1 MYEERYRY
9 NSRHY
14 NFLQP
19 SQINGMTL
27 KYFGIPNICGEVSRH
42 FLSSHSDLDKLLKNA
57 KKRQNKRTAEKKR
70 EFHRTFQNFVPDF
83 GFDKE
88 QEGAREEEFM
98 AECSTLTQQSDDSD
112 DWMSSSVST
121 KLRPDDDSSKRTAEN
136 GMNAPK
142 IFPSFSYRQHRES
155 QKTLPMRNQHLPQ
168 NVTQDTCN
176 NHLLN
181 NVSEKTT
188 NKQKARGGVLKTL
201 YSSPQSI
208 DSVSEVETVSKT
220 CNQDFDVAQ
229 TQASSSTLLTEDE
242 GLHKYRKQLR
252 KIGGQQNH
260 TSQNQEFQKPLHP
273 APIKRKSSIKINAK
287 RGDHLQPFAT
297 NSSTGRNILTEKFDE
312 NELVVDK
319 KVVTT
324 NFRKTVH
331 FQEDTFEP
339 KAEETM
345 CELSRMQI
353 KETGKIHQQIK
364 NKDENIQPQIRKIV
378 QNIPPPT
385 EDTDFDKKALN
396 TDLKGNCLKQSAN
409 NREFNDWAT
418 ITTEEDSS
426 DASNSSSEDVNK
438 VDKTIQLP
446 QFGIDILS
454 DLQTTETNSQNIKY
468 SATSGANEQC
478 NLNFTAPQDHSSTVE
493 NQNSQECY
501 ETRQAPKF
509 DGAIAGMA
517 RGNETSSIVMSET
530 DDDMASDL
538 NYDVNL
544 PGGQDTYILESDVRR
559 MTRNMPISVSD
570 HKVADTVKN
579 NKTGSTIMSESSD
592 DTESELSCNINNIS
606 RTNGRILSESS
617 DLSSP
622 ATDSSSSL
630 DSSSIIDTSQNMMA
644 KCDNKDG
651 NLPGGQATYIL
662 ESDVRGM
669 TRNMP
674 ISVSDHKV
682 ADTVKNNKT
691 GSNVMSESG
700 DDTKSELSYNINKVP
715 RTNGRI
721 LSESSDL
728 SSPATDSS
736 SSIDSTTIIDTSQ
749 NTVAKCDN
757 KNGNTTSVQTEQ
769 INSQHALRG
778 VDQYTVTFQ
787 ILDAKNED
795 HRPLEENSTFK
806 RDDSRL
812 ENALIPDMQ
821 RQELTLHDP
830 FEAERVKRSPTEE
843 KSPTSTSSPDSS
855 LMVTKFKALEPP
867 SNLYETQSTL
877 VSESDESSVPDQII
891 SSSSEG
897 STIKL
902 MSDDSKSLTSEEGII
917 PRPLSEKSTLLR
929 ATNLPS
935 NFPKTRDFSI
945 FQQGPPNLPSFPEQD
960 QKNCSPIRNLTKPK
974 APEEQ
979 TESDGSQTTSVST
992 SNQSSALD
1000 QSVTDEGRDINRQ
1013 RDTIQSIVPHTDIT
1027 FKGKPGERTPRH
1039 GLIGYSSSN
1048 SDESDIGS
1056 ISFMTAKQSRGAD
1069 LKMKTSSLQ
1078 VDRSKFKDSLDSMS
1092 SENIITDFSLN
1103 ESSSD
1108 YQTPKRKFEFENVHD
1123 LTVPQNRRV
1132 KREGASSSSTTSSEQ
1147 ILSNF
1152 SLLQRATSTP
1162 DQTTRGQ
1169 KTSEDINDQTP
1180 PSSIL
1185 SSLNKMLGIESSTL
1199 MSKKKNV
1206 DRNGTHLAGFEST
1219 LSPVVSEKS
1228 FFKSLGAETDFED
1241 FDNVINS
1248 QISREALNSHHSE
1261 RNAQINKTVQQNKKK
1276 FEVFSPETE
1285 SSSSS
1290 KGSENWHNSSTTLV
1304 EKEQRTFDASE
1315 KDASSDDRESISSF
1329 VSSITD
1335 QARVSKLQQTAKQD
1349 DPFEKFYEKNY
1360 QKLKMDALEEHRD
1373 EDNVRKNFEMLSVET
1388 ESSSSSKGSENWHNS
1403 STTLVEKEQR
1413 TFDASD
1419 KDASS
1424 DDRESI
1430 SSFVSSITDQARVS
1444 KLQQTAKQD
1453 DPFEKFYEKNYQKL
1467 KMDALEEHRD
1477 EDNVIKLYENLRK
1490 GFSSGYTNSA
1500 ANIPRHNIQ
1509 EEEENSLFS
1518 LSDST
1523 ETKQLKKRKYSTN
1536 KNIINDGQFK
1546 GIKKN
1551 SHRHPMDCEPAGT
1564 SKIVKEKDSD
1574 ELVFAD
1580 VKSPIDTSNST
1591 STGSSN
1597 MQDIFSPEHFKE
1609 LKNEFSNKDAITKL
1623 YEKEKTRHF
1632 SSSSSSLK
1640 NSQSLSS
1647 LTFSDDSKSQK
1658 RKRVRRRP
1666 LRERNTSFKR
1676 EDTSSGTN

>member
-9 NSRHY
+9 NSRLY

-57 KKRQNKRTAEKKR
+57 KKRQNKRTAEKKG
-70 EFHRTFQNFVPDF
+70 EFHRTFQNFVPEF

-121 KLRPDDDSSKRTAEN
+121 KLQPDDDSPKRTAEN
-136 GMNAPK
+136 GMNPPK
-142 IFPSFSYRQHRES
+142 IFPSFSYRQHQES
-155 QKTLPMRNQHLPQ
+155 QKTLPMRNQHLPKS
-168 NVTQDTCN
+168 VTQDTHN
-176 NHLLN
+176 NHSFN

-188 NKQKARGGVLKTL
+188 NKQKARGRVLKTL

-220 CNQDFDVAQ
+220 CNQCSEFDSAQ

-242 GLHKYRKQLR
+242 GLHKYRRQLR

-287 RGDHLQPFAT
+287 RGDHLELFAT
-297 NSSTGRNILTEKFDE
+297 NSSTGHNILTEKFDK
-312 NELVVDK
+312 NKLVVDK

-345 CELSRMQI
+345 YDLSRIQI
-353 KETGKIHQQIK
+353 KETGKIHQQFK
-364 NKDENIQPQIRKIV
+364 NKDENIQPQMRKIV
-378 QNIPPPT
+378 QNIPPST
-385 EDTDFDKKALN
+385 ENTDFNKKALN

-418 ITTEEDSS
+418 ITTEKDSS

-454 DLQTTETNSQNIKY
+454 DLQTTKTNSQNIKY
-468 SATSGANEQC
+468 SATSEANEQC

-493 NQNSQECY
+493 SQNSQECY
-501 ETRQAPKF
+501 EKRQAPKF
-509 DGAIAGMA
+509 DGAMAGIA

-530 DDDMASDL
+530 NDDMALDL

-544 PGGQDTYILESDVRR
+544 PR
-559 MTRNMPISVSD
+559 
-570 HKVADTVKN
+570 
-579 NKTGSTIMSESSD
+579 
-592 DTESELSCNINNIS
+592 
-606 RTNGRILSESS
+606 
-617 DLSSP
+617 
-622 ATDSSSSL
+622 
-630 DSSSIIDTSQNMMA
+630 
-644 KCDNKDG
+644 
-651 NLPGGQATYIL
+651 GQATYIL
-662 ESDVRGM
+662 ESDDREM

-674 ISVSDHKV
+674 ISISDYKV

-691 GSNVMSESG
+691 GSNVMSESS
-700 DDTKSELSYNINKVP
+700 DDMQSDSSYNINIIP

-721 LSESSDL
+721 VSESSSS

-736 SSIDSTTIIDTSQ
+736 SSLDSSTIIDTSQ
-749 NTVAKCDN
+749 NMVAKCDN

-769 INSQHALRG
+769 LDSQHVLGG

-795 HRPLEENSTFK
+795 HRPLEEDSTFK

-830 FEAERVKRSPTEE
+830 FEAERVKRRPTEE
-843 KSPTSTSSPDSS
+843 KSPTSTSSSDSS
-855 LMVTKFKALEPP
+855 LIVTKFKALEPP
-867 SNLYETQSTL
+867 SNLYETQSKL
-877 VSESDESSVPDQII
+877 VSESDELSDPDQII

-902 MSDDSKSLTSEEGII
+902 MSDDSRSLTFEEGII

-960 QKNCSPIRNLTKPK
+960 VKNCSSIRNLTKPK

-979 TESDGSQTTSVST
+979 TESDGSQTKSVST
-992 SNQSSALD
+992 SNQSCTLE
-1000 QSVTDEGRDINRQ
+1000 QSVTNEGRDINLQ
-1013 RDTIQSIVPHTDIT
+1013 RDTIQSTASSTDIT

-1039 GLIGYSSSN
+1039 GLIGYSSSD
-1048 SDESDIGS
+1048 SEESDIGN

-1108 YQTPKRKFEFENVHD
+1108 YQTPKCKFEFENVHD
-1123 LTVPQNRRV
+1123 LTVPQNRSV
-1132 KREGASSSSTTSSEQ
+1132 KRKGASFSSTTSSEQ

-1162 DQTTRGQ
+1162 DQTPRGQ
-1169 KTSEDINDQTP
+1169 KTSEDINDQIP

-1185 SSLNKMLGIESSTL
+1185 NSLNKMLGVESASP

-1219 LSPVVSEKS
+1219 LSPIVSEKS
-1228 FFKSLGAETDFED
+1228 FFKSLGAATDFED

-1248 QISREALNSHHSE
+1248 QISQEALNSHHSE
-1261 RNAQINKTVQQNKKK
+1261 RSAQINQTVQQNKKK
-1276 FEVFSPETE
+1276 FEVLSPETE

-1290 KGSENWHNSSTTLV
+1290 KGSENGHYSSTTLV
-1304 EKEQRTFDASE
+1304 ESEQRTFDASE
-1315 KDASSDDRESISSF
+1315 KDASSDDRESILSF
-1329 VSSITD
+1329 VPSIID
-1335 QARVSKLQQTAKQD
+1335 QARVSKLQQTAEQI
-1349 DPFEKFYEKNY
+1349 DPFEKFHEKNY
-1360 QKLKMDALEEHRD
+1360 QKLKMDAFKEHRD
-1373 EDNVRKNFEMLSVET
+1373 EDNVRNNFEMLSLET
-1388 ESSSSSKGSENWHNS
+1388 ESSSSSEGSENGHYS
-1403 STTLVEKEQR
+1403 STTLVESEQR
-1413 TFDASD
+1413 TFDASE

-1430 SSFVSSITDQARVS
+1430 LSFVPSIIDQARVS
-1444 KLQQTAKQD
+1444 KLQQTAEQI
-1453 DPFEKFYEKNYQKL
+1453 DPFEKFLEKNYQKL
-1467 KMDALEEHRD
+1467 KMDAFEEHRD
-1477 EDNVIKLYENLRK
+1477 EDNVIKLYENLQK
-1490 GFSSGYTNSA
+1490 GFSSEYTNLT
-1500 ANIPRHNIQ
+1500 ANLPTHNIQ
-1509 EEEENSLFS
+1509 EEEGNSPFS
-1518 LSDST
+1518 SSDST
-1523 ETKQLKKRKYSTN
+1523 ETKQFKRRKYSTN
-1536 KNIINDGQFK
+1536 ENKNNDGQYK
-1546 GIKKN
+1546 SIKKN

-1597 MQDIFSPEHFKE
+1597 NQDIISREHFKE
-1609 LKNEFSNKDAITKL
+1609 MKNVFSNKDAITKL
-1623 YEKEKTRHF
+1623 YEKEKTRHY
-1632 SSSSSSLK
+1632 SGSSSSLK

-1647 LTFSDDSKSQK
+1647 LTFSDESTIQK

-1676 EDTSSGTN
+1676 VDTSSGTD